1 MSVSNIKVNKGSTT
15 EEVNFELEKALGSI
29 TGIVVDNNN
38 NKVSG
43 AKVTISL
50 KEEEK
55 FVTTSDENGI
65 FEIKDVLDNK
75 NYVILCEAE
84 GYGAAKLSNVEVKP
98 SLNKEVILRMSE
110 RIVLENWDFEI
121 GTLEGWNVEGD
132 INAVQAQDRTWFG
145 NDAPSGKY
153 ALSVWSDKEFN
164 VNINQKVK
172 DLNCGKY
179 ELSAWVY
186 SGGDYNSDFMYIRQG
201 EKVTEFKIGH
211 TNNVWQKIS
220 IPVWINSEDVEIGFD
235 FHGKSGCWTVID
247 SIELN
252 YITNINYDELE
263 DVINNLDLI
272 DEKEYTPKSWN
283 ELTNNINEAKKLMVS
298 AEVTQEKIDEA
309 VISINN
315 AINSLIKKVDK
326 TELLLLVEEYKDID
340 KNKYTEESFNEYK
353 KVLAIANELIND
365 EDATEEEVNLIIAL
379 LKEKY
384 NLLEEVINESESINP
399 DDEDIESNSNITN
412 ENNKDEIIIKVEEN
426 DKGNE
431 IKNDQLGK
439 LPKTGEVIDS
449 QAIGLLGVISVIIG
463 VAFLK
468 GKISKIQNL

>member
-1 MSVSNIKVNKGSTT
+1 
-15 EEVNFELEKALGSI
+15 
-29 TGIVVDNNN
+29 
-38 NKVSG
+38 
-43 AKVTISL
+43 
-50 KEEEK
+50 
-55 FVTTSDENGI
+55 
-65 FEIKDVLDNK
+65 
-75 NYVILCEAE
+75 
-84 GYGAAKLSNVEVKP
+84 
-98 SLNKEVILRMSE
+98 
-110 RIVLENWDFEI
+110 
-121 GTLEGWNVEGD
+121 
-132 INAVQAQDRTWFG
+132 
-145 NDAPSGKY
+145 
-153 ALSVWSDKEFN
+153 
-164 VNINQKVK
+164 
-172 DLNCGKY
+172 
-179 ELSAWVY
+179 
-186 SGGDYNSDFMYIRQG
+186 
-201 EKVTEFKIGH
+201 
-211 TNNVWQKIS
+211 
-220 IPVWINSEDVEIGFD
+220 
-235 FHGKSGCWTVID
+235 
-247 SIELN
+247 
-252 YITNINYDELE
+252 
-263 DVINNLDLI
+263 
-272 DEKEYTPKSWN
+272 
-283 ELTNNINEAKKLMVS
+283 MVS